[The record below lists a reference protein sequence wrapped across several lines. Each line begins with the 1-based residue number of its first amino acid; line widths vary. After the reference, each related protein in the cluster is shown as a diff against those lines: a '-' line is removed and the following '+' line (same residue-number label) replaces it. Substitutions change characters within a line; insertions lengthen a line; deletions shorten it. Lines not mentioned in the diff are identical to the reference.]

1 MWTSRRNRDSGRLPQ
16 EMLGAE
22 FKKFVEIAEVP
33 RILHRLTNSNTGK
46 DGIRPL
52 QAACN
57 RTYKSKGGI
66 NKAMPNDVMWMD
78 TDRGRMGWVNLYD
91 EVAIDRIV
99 TWIKHA
105 NSDGV
110 EHKIASAADFRS
122 EGLTKSNSPVL
133 KGGSVRP
140 WDGTMMGRIV
150 EWMSSD
156 IGR

>member
-52 QAACN
+52 QAAYN
-57 RTYKSKGGI
+57 RTKRGNQQSESKGGI
-66 NKAMPNDVMWMD
+66 NKAMPNDVM
-78 TDRGRMGWVNLYD
+78 GWTRIEEEWDYD
-91 EVAIDRIV
+91 ELTIDRAV

-110 EHKIASAADFRS
+110 EHKIASAAVFRS
-122 EGLTKSNSPVL
+122 EGLTKSKVSQPDHGIPV
-133 KGGSVRP
+133 V
-140 WDGTMMGRIV
+140 
-150 EWMSSD
+150 
-156 IGR
+156 

>member
-52 QAACN
+52 QAAYNLQVKRGNQQSDAQRCD
-57 RTYKSKGGI
+57 G
-66 NKAMPNDVMWMD
+66 MD
-78 TDRGRMGWVNLYD
+78 ADRGGMDYD
-91 EVAIDRIV
+91 ELTIDRAV

-105 NSDGV
+105 NSDSV
-110 EHKIASAADFRS
+110 EHKIASAAVFRS
-122 EGLTKSNSPVL
+122 EGLTKSKVSQPDH
-133 KGGSVRP
+133 GMER
-140 WDGTMMGRIV
+140 
-150 EWMSSD
+150 
-156 IGR
+156 